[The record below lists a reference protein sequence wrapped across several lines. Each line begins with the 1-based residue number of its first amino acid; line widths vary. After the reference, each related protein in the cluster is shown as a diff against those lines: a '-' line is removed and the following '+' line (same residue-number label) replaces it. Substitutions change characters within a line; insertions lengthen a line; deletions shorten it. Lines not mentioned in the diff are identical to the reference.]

1 MSDMDSNPFEYLTV
15 KFLDAATGVAIKST
29 ISLIHSSP
37 LSARSPDL
45 CMLWH
50 PGYRKRHSL
59 RLFVESTASL
69 VAAFFKGIVKLLI
82 SPRSFG
88 YALYGVIGES
98 ILVITSMCGSE
109 TPDGTYK
116 TPYIETEE
124 NDALFVFGLMKDCGR
139 NQKTVNELSVI
150 DKVVLTC
157 ALFRIGISAFITIKG
172 AKLEKSLL
180 LLNWLTW
187 AVSLQWLH
195 NYYLE
200 ETLSEIVK
208 RYGIK
213 KIGCIHEM
221 HFYSRVVWRVAARY
235 NCKGYTIQH
244 AAFSPGKRW
253 YFCFPE
259 ELEGGLK
266 LPDVMYVYSEKVS
279 DLLKQYYKNTSFY
292 LGCSA
297 RYAHW
302 KDVARSDKRGG
313 CFLFVGA
320 LARFDNDVLISALRK
335 IADTSHE
342 NAPLRLR
349 LHPFA
354 DLSRWSKRWIR
365 SSQGKGIIS
374 ISKGTSLRDDIE
386 NSAAVIGMS
395 TTVLEEA
402 LIIGRPVIQITHP
415 EYLEYI
421 DIDGIEGVK
430 KMDYMDLSFK
440 ALSDIAGHRVD
451 SDEMRNR
458 LGLNNPVITYKRL
471 FENE

>member
-1 MSDMDSNPFEYLTV
+1 MDFNPFEYLAV
-15 KFLDAATGVAIKST
+15 KFLDAATGIATKST
-29 ISLIHSSP
+29 ISLIHFSP

-50 PGYRKRHSL
+50 PGYRKRHGH
-59 RLFVESTASL
+59 RLFVESMGSL

-88 YALYGVIGES
+88 YSLYGVIGES

-116 TPYIETEE
+116 TPYVETEE

-139 NQKTVNELSVI
+139 NQKFVNELSVI

-172 AKLEKSLL
+172 AKIEKSLL

-187 AVSLQWLH
+187 AASLQWLH
-195 NYYLE
+195 DYYLE

-221 HFYSRVVWRVAARY
+221 HFYSRVAWRVAARY

-259 ELEGGLK
+259 ELESGLK
-266 LPDVMYVYSEKVS
+266 LPDVMYVYSERVS

-302 KDVARSDKRGG
+302 KDVVRSDKRGG

-320 LARFDNDVLISALRK
+320 LARFDNDVLVSVLRK

-342 NAPLRLR
+342 NIPLRLR

-354 DLSRWSKRWIR
+354 DLSRGSKRWIR
-365 SSQGKGIIS
+365 SSQEKGIIS
-374 ISKGTSLRDDIE
+374 ISKDTSLRDDIE
-386 NSAAVIGMS
+386 GSAAVIGMS

-402 LIIGRPVIQITHP
+402 LIMGRPVIQITHP
-415 EYLEYI
+415 DYLKYI
-421 DIDGIEGVK
+421 DIDGIEGVQ

-440 ALSDIAGHRVD
+440 ALGDIAGHQVD